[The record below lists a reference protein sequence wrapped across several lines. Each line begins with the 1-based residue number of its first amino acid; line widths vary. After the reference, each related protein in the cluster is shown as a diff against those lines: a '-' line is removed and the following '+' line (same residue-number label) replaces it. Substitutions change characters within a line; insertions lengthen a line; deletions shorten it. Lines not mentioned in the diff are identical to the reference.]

1 MAQPNPSDVHIDR
14 PLTNISIAFLQ
25 AQDRFIGTRV
35 FPVVPVGKQSDK
47 YYTFDR
53 NAFLRDEMQVRA
65 PATESAGSGYSVST
79 DSYSCDEYGLHHD
92 IPDQVRDNA
101 DDPLSPDRNGTQFL
115 TQQALQKIERQ
126 FVRDFFGTSI
136 WTTDATPASLWSDY
150 AASDPIGDV
159 ETGKVT
165 IMQRTGF
172 EPNTLVLG
180 YQVFSKLKNHPDFV
194 DRIKYT
200 SDDVVTAQL
209 MARLFEVERVFVA
222 KAIKATNLEGET
234 AAYDF
239 IYGKHALLCYSNPA
253 PAIEMPSAG
262 YTFLWTGVNPS
273 MEAPIAISRFRLDT
287 RKADRLEIGMA
298 WDNKKVSAD
307 LGYFFNGAV
316 A

>member
-1 MAQPNPSDVHIDR
+1 MAQPTQSDVHIDR

-25 AQDRFIGTRV
+25 EQDRFIGTKV
-35 FPVVPVGKQSDK
+35 FPVVPVEKQSDK

-65 PATESAGSGYSVST
+65 PATESAGSGYAVST
-79 DSYSCDEYGLHHD
+79 DSYSCDEYSLHHD
-92 IPDQVRDNA
+92 IPDQVRANA
-101 DDPLSPDRNGTQFL
+101 DNPLSPDRNGTQFL

-126 FVRDFFGTSI
+126 FVTDFFGTSI
-136 WTTDATPASLWSDY
+136 WTNDVTPSSLWNDY
-150 AASDPIGDV
+150 AASSPIEDV
-159 ETGKVT
+159 ETGKIT

-180 YQVFSKLKNHPDFV
+180 YQVFSKLKNHPDFI

-209 MARLFEVERVFVA
+209 MARLFEVDRVFVA

-234 AAYDF
+234 AGYDF
-239 IYGKHALLCYSNPA
+239 IYGKHALLCYANPF

-262 YTFLWTGVNPS
+262 YTFLWTGVNSS
-273 MEAPIAISRFRLDT
+273 MEAPVSISRFRLDT
-287 RKADRLEIGMA
+287 KKADRLEIGMA

-307 LGYFFNGAV
+307 LGYFFSGAV